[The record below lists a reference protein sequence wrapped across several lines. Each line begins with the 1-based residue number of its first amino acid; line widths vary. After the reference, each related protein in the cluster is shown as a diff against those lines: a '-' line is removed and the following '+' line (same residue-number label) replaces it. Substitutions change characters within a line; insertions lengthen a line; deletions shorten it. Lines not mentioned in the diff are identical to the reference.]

1 MPVRKAQQAIRA
13 CGVFKRQAAWRRT
26 AQSRA
31 APRYNMKKWLIVLLV
46 LAVAAAGGWYG
57 FHRLYGSAD
66 EFVLYGN
73 VDIRQ
78 VSLAFNSSGRVL
90 DMAVEEGDRIHTGQV
105 LARLDDTSLRLQADK
120 ARADIAALDQA
131 LLRLLNGTR
140 PEELAQARA
149 SVASAQAEAKFAAQ
163 QRKRM
168 QTLYTGG
175 GGHAVSRQE
184 LDNAISADDMA
195 AARLR
200 SASEALRLA
209 EIGPRDEDIAE
220 ARAQLQ
226 SAKAQLAI
234 LEHDIAETV
243 LIAPCDGVIRSRLL
257 EPGDMA
263 SPQRAVYLVAL
274 TSPKWIRAYVSETQL
289 GLIHEGM
296 RLLVTTDTWPDA
308 PMTGTVG
315 FIASVAAV
323 TPKPV
328 LAAELR
334 TAQPYEV
341 RVMVEDPENR
351 LRLGMPATVRLA
363 KEGGA

>member
-1 MPVRKAQQAIRA
+1 
-13 CGVFKRQAAWRRT
+13 
-26 AQSRA
+26 
-31 APRYNMKKWLIVLLV
+31 MKKWLTVLLV

-57 FHRLYGSAD
+57 FQRLHGSTDA
-66 EFVLYGN
+66 FVLYGN

-78 VSLAFNSSGRVL
+78 VSLAFNSSGRVQE
-90 DMAVEEGDRIHTGQV
+90 MAVEEGDSIHTGQV
-105 LARLDDTSLRLQADK
+105 LARLDATALRLQADK

-149 SVASAQAEAKFAAQ
+149 NVAAAQAEATFAAQ

-168 QTLYTGG
+168 QALYAGG

-184 LDNAISADDMA
+184 LDNAVSADGMA

-200 SASEALRLA
+200 SAQEALRLA
-209 EIGPRDEDIAE
+209 EIGPRDEDIAQ

-243 LIAPCDGVIRSRLL
+243 LIAPCDGVVRSRLL

-274 TSPKWIRAYVSETQL
+274 TSPKWIRAYVPEPQL

-296 RLLVTTDTWPDA
+296 RLNVITDTWPDK
-308 PMTGTVG
+308 PLPGTVG
-315 FIASVAAV
+315 FIASVAEF
-323 TPKPV
+323 TPKTV
-328 LAAELR
+328 QTEELR
-334 TAQPYEV
+334 SALLYEV
-341 RVMVEDPENR
+341 RVVVEDPENR
-351 LRLGMPATVRLA
+351 LRLGMPATIRLPERDGDA
-363 KEGGA
+363 

>member
-1 MPVRKAQQAIRA
+1 
-13 CGVFKRQAAWRRT
+13 
-26 AQSRA
+26 
-31 APRYNMKKWLIVLLV
+31 MKKWLIILLV
-46 LAVAAAGGWYG
+46 LVVAGAGGWYG
-57 FHRLYGSAD
+57 FLYLHGGA
-66 EFVLYGN
+66 EPFVLYGN

-78 VSLAFNSSGRVL
+78 VSLAFNSSGRIRA
-90 DMAVEEGDRIHTGQV
+90 MTVEEGDQIHAGQV

-149 SVASAQAEAKFAAQ
+149 SVAAAQAEATFTAQ
-163 QRKRM
+163 QRRRM
-168 QTLYTGG
+168 QALFSGG
-175 GGHAVSRQE
+175 SGHAVSRQE

-195 AARLR
+195 TAKLR
-200 SASEALRLA
+200 SAREALRLA
-209 EIGPRDEDIAE
+209 EIGPRDEDIAQ
-220 ARAQLQ
+220 ARAQLE

-243 LIAPCDGVIRSRLL
+243 LLSPCDGVIRSRLL

-274 TSPKWIRAYVSETQL
+274 TSPKWIRAYVSEPQL

-296 RLLVTTDTWPDA
+296 RLSVTTDSWPDD
-308 PMTGTVG
+308 PVTGTVG
-315 FIASVAAV
+315 FIASVAEF
-323 TPKPV
+323 TPKTV
-328 LAAELR
+328 QTEELR
-334 TAQPYEV
+334 SALLYEV
-341 RVMVEDPENR
+341 RVLVDDPDNR

-363 KEGGA
+363 DEGSGTARRP